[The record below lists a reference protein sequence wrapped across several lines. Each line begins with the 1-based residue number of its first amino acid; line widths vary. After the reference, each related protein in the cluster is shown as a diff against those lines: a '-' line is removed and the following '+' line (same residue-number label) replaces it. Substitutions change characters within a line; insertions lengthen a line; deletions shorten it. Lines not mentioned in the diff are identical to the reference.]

1 MSERHERAEHP
12 GTTTERSGGIPPLVP
27 VILSGG
33 AGTRLWPLSR
43 ELMPKQLLKLA
54 GERTLLQDTALR
66 LGVAPMVVCNVEH
79 RFIVAEQLREVGLE
93 PRAVVIEPVGRNTA
107 PAAAVAAL
115 MLAETDP
122 DALILLMPSD
132 HLIADVPAFHRA
144 LDAAIPLAAAG
155 RLVTFGIQPT
165 AANTGYGYIKRGAA
179 LTGGFEVERFVEKP
193 DLVTAERYVASGDY
207 TWNSGIF
214 LLPVRLF
221 LAELARHAPGMA
233 TSCQLALDQGR
244 SDLFFFRLDEAAFAA
259 VESRSIDCAVMEKSD
274 RVAVVPVEMGWS
286 DIGSWSALWQETGR
300 DGDDNVIQG
309 DVLSLGSSGCY
320 LRSQG
325 RLVAA
330 VGLKD
335 LVVVATDDAV
345 LVADKSRD
353 QEVKAVVETLKREG
367 RSEATQGTRGWRP
380 WGWYQTIEQGDR
392 FKVKHIHVNPGA
404 KLSLQRHWHRSE
416 HWVVVRGTAMV
427 TCGEG
432 SFVLRENESTF
443 IPVGTAHRLENPGK
457 VPLLLI
463 EVQSGE
469 YVGEDDIVRLED
481 AYGRGTE

>member
-1 MSERHERAEHP
+1 M
-12 GTTTERSGGIPPLVP
+12 TTLVP

-43 ELMPKQLLKLA
+43 ELMPKQLLKLT
-54 GERTLLQDTALR
+54 GERTLLQDTARR
-66 LGVAPMVVCNVEH
+66 LGVPPVVVCNVEH

-115 MLAETDP
+115 MLADSDP
-122 DALILLMPSD
+122 DALMLLMPSD

-144 LDAAIPLAAAG
+144 LEAAVPLAEAG

-165 AANTGYGYIKRGAA
+165 NPNTGYGYIRRGKA
-179 LTGGFEVERFVEKP
+179 LDDGFEVERFVEKP
-193 DLVTAERYVASGDY
+193 DLATAEAYVASGDY

-221 LAELARHAPGMA
+221 LEELSRHAPGMA
-233 TSCQLALDQGR
+233 ESCKTALDRGR
-244 SDLFFFRLDEAAFAA
+244 SDLFFFRLDDEAFAA
-259 VESRSIDCAVMEKSD
+259 IAGQSIDYAVMEKSD
-274 RVAVVPVEMGWS
+274 KVAVVPVEMGWS

-300 DGDDNVIQG
+300 DADGNAIQG
-309 DVLSLGSSGCY
+309 DVLALESSGCY

-335 LVVVATDDAV
+335 LVVIATDDAV
-345 LVADKSRD
+345 LVADKARD
-353 QEVKAVVETLKREG
+353 QEVKAVVEALKREG
-367 RSEATQGTRGWRP
+367 RPEATQGTRGWRP
-380 WGWYQTIEQGDR
+380 WGWYQTVEQGER
-392 FKVKHIHVNPGA
+392 FKVKHIHVDPGA
-404 KLSLQRHWHRSE
+404 KLSLQKHWHRSE
-416 HWVVVRGTAMV
+416 HWVVVRGTALV
-427 TCGEG
+427 TCGDNT
-432 SFVLRENESTF
+432 FVLRENESTF
-443 IPVGTAHRLENPGK
+443 IPAGSNHRLENPGK
-457 VPLLLI
+457 VPLRLI

-469 YVGEDDIVRLED
+469 YVGEDDIVRIED
-481 AYGRGTE
+481 DYGR